1 MQEIKTMMWVGGCHN
16 DWKRNGKDGGHI
28 ATHTD
33 NDAEGKRRWS
43 TRRSIAIDG
52 YMAEQYSVNNVE

>member
-28 ATHTD
+28 AD
-33 NDAEGKRRWS
+33 SPAVFQLSR
-43 TRRSIAIDG
+43 AI
-52 YMAEQYSVNNVE
+52 N